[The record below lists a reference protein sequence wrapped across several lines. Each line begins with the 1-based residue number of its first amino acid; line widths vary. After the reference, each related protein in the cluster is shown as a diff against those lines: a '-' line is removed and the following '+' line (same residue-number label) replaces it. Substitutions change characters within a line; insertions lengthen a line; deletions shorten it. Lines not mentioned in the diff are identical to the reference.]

1 MFLSYLLQGFVL
13 GATAAA
19 QPGPFQAFLLSL
31 IARQGWRRTLPAALA
46 PLISDGPI
54 LILVLLVLTR
64 VPEWMLSVLQVAGG
78 LFLLMLA
85 WGAWRVLRR
94 PAVTE
99 AVVPVEGPVT
109 TNILKAALMNL
120 LSPSPYI
127 FWATVAG
134 PILIEAW
141 RQEIAWGLAFL
152 LGFYVALVGGLALF
166 ILIFGGAGR
175 VDARINRVLG
185 VVSAVALF
193 AFGLYQLAVG
203 VSGVAATLGTV

>member
-1 MFLSYLLQGFVL
+1 MLFTYLLQGFIL

-54 LILVLLVLTR
+54 LVLVLLVLTR
-64 VPEWMLSVLQVAGG
+64 VPEWLLSALQIAGG
-78 LFLLMLA
+78 LFLLLLA
-85 WGAWRVLRR
+85 WGAWRALRR
-94 PAVTE
+94 PAAAA
-99 AVVPVEGPVT
+99 AVAPVEGRVT
-109 TNILKAALMNL
+109 TNVLKAALMNL
-120 LSPSPYI
+120 LSPSPYL
-127 FWATVAG
+127 FWTTVAG

-141 RQEIAWGLAFL
+141 RQEMAAGLAFL

-166 ILIFGGAGR
+166 ILVFGGAGR
-175 VDARINRVLG
+175 VDARVNRALG

-193 AFGLYQLAVG
+193 AFGLYQLTVG
-203 VSGVAATLGTV
+203 VRGVGAALG